1 MTNAHPN
8 ALSLAVV
15 VAISSSIIVTQ
26 ALADRRLQT
35 KSFDIRGNEH
45 VEFTHGE
52 VMVQPTLGDDR
63 QPVPKSFTTTYPDRT
78 EIKAEHEVPSK
89 GFTDILSGIEGGV
102 SSVDLFETDNNDFAR
117 KYTKVLKVGNE
128 GIFRF
133 THNLAE
139 KTLVIE
145 VRDGMTDQDS
155 IEAIRNQSGDIQP
168 LDPLTKIATP
178 EQLAG
183 LLKGAN
189 ERAGNLGE
197 ADNYVALATVGVTE
211 VEVNGRTFMRLVA
224 AGDEPPGLQRL
235 GQSLFIN
242 DEALLAAA
250 TSAYTQVHVLKD
262 DLQQEALNDLLFYHK
277 PVGYVVHVE
286 DDTQVYPIPA
296 GYPKLEVDQVSGEII
311 VFRGQK
317 QNPTDIAFVESHYD
331 LWNKFKDQSTQI
343 KKDKVKSYQ
352 YVIRSR
358 QMELLEEFAAELAA
372 QNDAEL
378 NEDTLSKLRYYESL
392 QQALTSATPDE
403 TDEFEFTT
411 AHIRDASSVIT
422 PIWVQF
428 QLIKNFNFKPVLKNL
443 LINHNFVK
451 NIENFLLHN
460 AVKAFAV
467 GEDTGFASKVMADIA
482 EQMLEMVSTL
492 EKLKARESE
501 LLETVKTSDPG
512 ADTTKARYA
521 HAAAVLGI
529 TEWDD
534 TRSLEEQAI
543 LLREKTHELHQS
555 VTATGL
561 SREKTLKETLA
572 AIEGKLGIATYNEN
586 DLGGRS
592 ELILLHLRQQ
602 ADQTD
607 EVLREKLASVE
618 GQLGLVP
625 NKEETP
631 EHRQKTIRK
640 HLWTMFAGVILQ
652 ERFQCQ
658 HQQKLEAQKNSI
670 LNFQHLIDQMP
681 MIDKQVRDAVAKARA
696 AFNTRLAAELV
707 IDGWDDT
714 QPLEKQARI
723 IREKILEMD
732 KPVAAEDDA
741 TVATT
746 GQSREEA
753 IKAKLAAIESIFG
766 ITLNNG
772 KDLDAFYQHT
782 QRHLQKKAEPN
793 NVVIQNFLTDI
804 ESQLGLISDNAKDPE
819 VRRQAI
825 QQHLSQ
831 QQTEIDKQLLQ
842 QQSTS
847 ADADVQQE
855 HLLQKLKTMNEQN
868 ERLQQQ
874 LKTITAQ
881 HELLLQR
888 VQTTS
893 EQQDTENSYTR
904 AKKEVL
910 ATMLGIDLSDDT
922 SPEIVTDLEFALH
935 VKLHKLADLEKEI
948 HHIRTTGHTGAEPIV
963 LEKLTAVEK
972 ALKMD
977 DLNSEEDLY
986 YRRNAISEEIQT
998 YITKA
1003 RQEAEKEALKILGT
1017 VEKIFKIEVNKDDHK
1032 ATRFGRVSEK
1042 LKNGDFSESMLD
1054 EMENSLWT
1062 EDISPAG
1069 KNSATRILKL
1079 LDRLAFHI
1087 HTPDVDARV
1096 PGQQREMLEAV
1107 EQELNIY
1114 TSENPSARE
1123 RLKNYIAASA
1133 RNLKVE
1139 FEKGVSLNDQRN
1151 VLRDKIQALRVNVG
1165 DFLDSEDFTRAANN
1179 EMAHQLN
1186 FDEYKV
1192 TVSLDEQ
1199 KNLIKEKL
1207 REMDEGFCIAGRPT
1221 IYERITVIERELDRQ
1236 MARLGPKPRYVLD
1249 RELARARQA
1258 IQKTESEL
1266 AAAHRRLTTLRG
1278 KRILFA
1284 GHTTEIQDLSDEEN
1298 RALNQAMKQVQ
1309 IELDLTAGD
1318 KQTTEERLKDF
1329 RDFLCGCSRERRG
1342 EILNELKTKTGL
1354 VIQIKGDSGSVADAD
1369 DFIAIATSAD
1379 SLGQNENNEALGELL
1394 LTRKKYLQI
1403 MKFLEQHFI
1412 KSSELGN
1419 ALIKESSAKKKLDRK
1434 EKEMID
1440 PGDIDQTAK
1449 ILHMNEM
1456 DRLGLILKQA
1466 NDAVSKAQKALV
1478 DHHKAALDATEEAAG
1493 LKPDPT
1499 DTCEHRINA
1508 LVEKQT
1514 QLGGHDGSGG
1524 KINQLLQ
1531 EWADLRI
1538 KIEARKAD
1546 IGSMEKVLKAAEEA
1560 VENNGGPYQL
1570 TPRQAKVLT
1579 DMDTFIQQHPLR
1591 QQALDAAVGLA
1602 ESAVKNGKTIPCLA
1616 TFDFN
1621 DEFATIRLQAV
1632 GDDLT
1637 FNQASRMVEV
1647 FKSLK
1652 TSIPLSPVEPAED
1665 QPQNVIE
1672 QVQALADRARYE
1684 MTTGAQ
1690 QYDDGIHGMG
1700 KRAIYFV
1707 EHEPEDLKGFSEYF
1721 ASHSASGNKIM
1732 ALLREGLI
1740 SKIELEN
1747 YMKAVR
1753 GVDGY
1758 QTVDEFEH
1766 FLGYK
1771 HDVHVPNFKKVVR
1784 MLSDKAVEAFMQS
1797 AFDPV
1802 ALTATG
1808 PTGMKESVAGMKE
1821 YAAAVIANYVLDDIA
1836 FENGRRTAAFLSNV
1850 RDTLTPY
1857 AHAAGIS
1864 ESDLIETVHGT
1875 LMQAHAAAVERQL
1888 LDYWVKPSA
1897 FLVQAVTWYFSSY
1910 KPLLASHSTW
1920 QAAELSL
1927 SNMSFLYLLDLT
1939 NRGDYLHRMLTP
1951 FQHWL
1956 ERYGVDLD
1964 RTGQYAYHSE
1974 IEQISEL
1981 GGLAMPLGKAA
1992 SSVILLRTGTML
2004 FARQYNANPQMYR
2017 SISRLVPEI
2026 VKSMGSGQGVQI
2038 PLLHRVT
2045 PQKVKTLASATA
2057 GLMLGPVATFGT
2069 YAHGLLSGFT
2079 YAQTFGFALA
2089 SSLTYDFFMN
2099 ENRMLTQWLGGPLGR
2114 SLDKINRW
2122 LGVGE
2127 TQDKYVKRTAVATP
2141 QRFSETDKDYTNRV
2155 KANGTLY
2162 GWTRHENYLQFRER
2176 RDRTMELYEN
2186 GWEKYFRENVPKWS
2200 FSHAES
2206 IPYFYTLGAFYE

>member
-1 MTNAHPN
+1 MTNARPN
-8 ALSLAVV
+8 TLSLAVV
-15 VAISSSIIVTQ
+15 VAISSSIIATQ
-26 ALADRRLQT
+26 TLADRRLQT
-35 KSFDIRGNEH
+35 KSFDIQGNEH

-52 VMVQPTLGDDR
+52 VMVQPTLGDDL

-78 EIKAEHEVPSK
+78 EIRAEHEVPSK

-102 SSVDLFETDNNDFAR
+102 SSVDLFETDDSDIAR
-117 KYTKVLKVGNE
+117 KYTKILKVGNE

-139 KTLVIE
+139 KKLVIE
-145 VRDGMTDQDS
+145 VRDGMTDLDS

-168 LDPLTKIATP
+168 LDPLTKIASP

-197 ADNYVALATVGVTE
+197 VDNYVALATVAVDE

-224 AGDEPPGLQRL
+224 AGVEPPELQRL

-250 TSAYTQVHVLKD
+250 TSAYTQVHILKD
-262 DLQQEALNDLLFYHK
+262 DLQQEALNHLLSYHK

-286 DDTQVYPIPA
+286 DETQVYPVPA

-331 LWNKFKDQSTQI
+331 LWNKFEDQSTQI

-358 QMELLEEFAAELAA
+358 QMMLLEELTA

-378 NEDTLSKLRYYESL
+378 NQDTLSKLRYYESL

-411 AHIRDASSVIT
+411 GYIRDASSVIT
-422 PIWVQF
+422 PTWMQF

-443 LINHNFVK
+443 LIHHNFVQ

-460 AVKAFAV
+460 AMKAFAV
-467 GEDTGFASKVMADIA
+467 GKDTEFASKVMADIA

-492 EKLKARESE
+492 EKLKAREAE
-501 LLETVKTSDPG
+501 LVETVKTSDPG

-521 HAAAVLGI
+521 HAPAILGI
-529 TEWDD
+529 AKWDD

-543 LLREKTHELHQS
+543 ILREKTHELQQS

-561 SREKTLKETLA
+561 SREKAIKETLA
-572 AIEGKLGIATYNEN
+572 TIEGRLGITSYNEIS
-586 DLGGRS
+586 LGGRY
-592 ELILLHLRQQ
+592 ELIMQHLGQQ

-607 EVLREKLASVE
+607 EVLWEKLAIVE
-618 GQLGLVP
+618 GQLGLVA
-625 NKEETP
+625 NKEDTP

-652 ERFQCQ
+652 ERFQRQ
-658 HQQKLEAQKNSI
+658 HQQNLEAQKNSI
-670 LNFQHLIDQMP
+670 LNFQHLINQMP
-681 MIDKQVRDAVAKARA
+681 MIDKQVRDAVAKERA

-714 QPLEKQARI
+714 RPLEKQARI

-732 KPVAAEDDA
+732 KPVAAEDDS

-746 GQSREEA
+746 GQSREKA
-753 IKAKLAAIESIFG
+753 IKAKLAALESIFG

-804 ESQLGLISDNAKDPE
+804 ESKLGLVSDNAKDPE

-825 QQHLSQ
+825 QQHLIQ

-842 QQSTS
+842 QQSTRT
-847 ADADVQQE
+847 DADLQQE
-855 HLLQKLKTMNEQN
+855 HLLQKLKTMSEQN

-874 LKTITAQ
+874 LRTITAQ

-888 VQTTS
+888 VQTTIN
-893 EQQDTENSYTR
+893 QQDTEDSYNR
-904 AKKEVL
+904 AKKELL
-910 ATMLGIDLSDDT
+910 ATMLDIELSDDT
-922 SPEIVTDLEFALH
+922 SPEILSDLEFELH
-935 VKLHKLADLEKEI
+935 IKLLKLAELEKEI
-948 HHIRTTGHTGAEPIV
+948 HHIKTSGHSGAEPEVI
-963 LEKLTAVEK
+963 EKLTAVEK

-977 DLNSEEDLY
+977 ELSSEEDLY
-986 YRRNAISEEIQT
+986 YRRNAISEEIQA
-998 YITKA
+998 YITNA
-1003 RQEAEKEALKILGT
+1003 RQEADREALKILET
-1017 VEKIFKIEVNKDDHK
+1017 VEKIFKIEVNKDLHK
-1032 ATRFGRVSEK
+1032 ATRYGNVYAK
-1042 LKNGDFSESMLD
+1042 LKDGDFSESMLD
-1054 EMENSLWT
+1054 EMENTLWK
-1062 EDISPAG
+1062 ENVSPAG
-1069 KNSATRILKL
+1069 KKSATRILKL
-1079 LDRLAFHI
+1079 MERLAIHI
-1087 HTPDVDARV
+1087 HTPDLDARIS
-1096 PGQQREMLEAV
+1096 GQQRKMLEAV

-1123 RLKNYIAASA
+1123 RLKNYIAARA
-1133 RNLKVE
+1133 RDLKVE
-1139 FEKGVSLNDQRN
+1139 FEKGVSLNDQKN
-1151 VLRDKIQALRVNVG
+1151 ALRDKIQALRVNVG
-1165 DFLDSEDFTRAANN
+1165 DFLDSEDFTVATNN

-1186 FDEYKV
+1186 IGEYKV

-1207 REMDEGFCIAGRPT
+1207 REIDEGFCIAGRPT
-1221 IYERITVIERELDRQ
+1221 IYERITVIESELDRQ

-1249 RELARARQA
+1249 RELARARQT

-1266 AAAHRRLTTLRG
+1266 AAARCRLMTLRG
-1278 KRILFA
+1278 KRIFFA
-1284 GHTTEIQDLSDEEN
+1284 GHTADIQDLSDEEN
-1298 RALNQAMKQVQ
+1298 MALNQAMKQVQ
-1309 IELDLTAGD
+1309 IELDLAAGD
-1318 KQTTEERLKDF
+1318 EQTTEEQLKDF
-1329 RDFLCGCSRERRG
+1329 RHFLRGCSRERRD
-1342 EILNELKTKTGL
+1342 EIFNELKAKTGL
-1354 VIQIKGDSGSVADAD
+1354 VIQIKDDFGSVADAD
-1369 DFIAIATSAD
+1369 DFIGIAASVD
-1379 SLGQNENNEALGELL
+1379 SLGQDEDNEVLGELL

-1403 MKFLEQHFI
+1403 DKYVNQELI
-1412 KSSELGN
+1412 KSTELGN
-1419 ALIKESSAKKKLDRK
+1419 ALIREWSAKEKLDRK

-1440 PGDIDQTAK
+1440 AGDIDQTAK
-1449 ILHMNEM
+1449 TLYMNEM

-1478 DHHKAALDATEEAAG
+1478 DHQAALDAAEEAAG
-1493 LKPDPT
+1493 LKPDAT
-1499 DTCEHRINA
+1499 DTFEQRICA
-1508 LVEKQT
+1508 LRIKKIE
-1514 QLGGHDGSGG
+1514 LGGHDGSGG
-1524 KINQLLQ
+1524 KINQLIQ
-1531 EWADLRI
+1531 EWADLRSE
-1538 KIEARKAD
+1538 IEARKTD
-1546 IGSMEKVLKAAEEA
+1546 IGRMKKVLRAAEEA
-1560 VENNGGPYQL
+1560 VENNGGPFQL

-1579 DMDTFIQQHPLR
+1579 DMDTFIRQHPLR

-1602 ESAVKNGKTIPCLA
+1602 ESAVKNGKPIPCLA

-1637 FNQASRMVEV
+1637 FYQASQMVEV

-1652 TSIPLSPVEPAED
+1652 TNIPPSPVESAED

-1672 QVQALADRARYE
+1672 QVQALAGRARNE
-1684 MTTGAQ
+1684 MATGAQ

-1700 KRAIYFV
+1700 KKAIYFV
-1707 EHEPEDLKGFSEYF
+1707 EHESEDLKGFSEYF

-1758 QTVDEFEH
+1758 QTVDEFGH

-1771 HDVHVPNFKKVVR
+1771 HGVHILNFKEVVR
-1784 MLSDKAVEAFMQS
+1784 MLSDKAVEEFMQS

-1802 ALTATG
+1802 AVTATG
-1808 PTGMKESVAGMKE
+1808 PTGMKESVVGMKE

-1836 FENGRRTAAFLSNV
+1836 FDNGRRTAAFLSNV

-1857 AHAAGIS
+1857 AQAAGIS

-1875 LMQAHAAAVERQL
+1875 LMQAHASAVERQL
-1888 LDYWVKPSA
+1888 PDYWVKPSA
-1897 FLVQAVTWYFSSY
+1897 FLVQAVNWYFSSY
-1910 KPLLASHSTW
+1910 KPLLAAHTTW

-1956 ERYGVDLD
+1956 ESYGVDPD
-1964 RTGQYAYHSE
+1964 RTGQYAYHHE
-1974 IEQISEL
+1974 IEQISEV

-1992 SSVILLRTGTML
+1992 SSVIMLKTGSML

-2026 VKSMGSGQGVQI
+2026 LKSMGSGQGVQI

-2057 GLMLGPVATFGT
+2057 GLVLGPIATVGT

-2089 SSLTYDFFMN
+2089 SSLTFDFFMN
-2099 ENRMLTQWLGGPLGR
+2099 DNKMLTQWLAGPLGR
-2114 SLDKINRW
+2114 SLDRINRW
-2122 LGVGE
+2122 TGVGE
-2127 TQDKYVKRTAVATP
+2127 TSAEYVKRTAIAKP
-2141 QRFSETDKDYTNRV
+2141 QSFSETDTDYAKRV
-2155 KANGTLY
+2155 KANNTMY

-2176 RDRTMELYEN
+2176 RDRTMKLYEN